1 MFNFDFK
8 NPTKLIFGRDTIQRI
23 SQEIPHGSKV
33 LLLYGAGSIKQNGVY
48 DEVVNALSGFSYIEF
63 GLFHRIRNT
72 MCFAKLYRSL
82 SLKK

>member
-63 GLFHRIRNT
+63 GGIPPNPEYDVLCEALQII
-72 MCFAKLYRSL
+72 KSQ
-82 SLKK
+82 